1 MDYYAS
7 IKKNKF
13 ESFLVRWMN
22 LESGIQSEVRKRKT
36 NIVFVF
42 KILVHIYGIY
52 KNGTDDPICRAAI
65 ETQR

>member
-42 KILVHIYGIY
+42 KRLVRIYGI
-52 KNGTDDPICRAAI
+52 
-65 ETQR
+65 